1 MLKSPL
7 PTPAAKASLPPEKA
21 SGSVG
26 AAGAAPVPVKKPA
39 GSALPSVSM
48 PPVGKR
54 IVAFLRTLSL
64 RNIEVGRK
72 YPARAGQALR
82 RFGGNVSKWVGSAS
96 KRITTVSIGG
106 RTVGQILR
114 QAGTF
119 IRQQPGILLDRLQRS
134 LERSD
139 AAVIL
144 FTLFVIVACVL
155 LTLLAAY
162 VWNRY

>member
-1 MLKSPL
+1 LKTPL
-7 PTPAAKASLPPEKA
+7 PTAGAKAGLPPEK
-21 SGSVG
+21 
-26 AAGAAPVPVKKPA
+26 KPA
-39 GSALPSVSM
+39 ERTPPRLSM
-48 PPVGKR
+48 PPAGNR
-54 IVAFLRTLSL
+54 IVTFLRTLSL

-82 RFGGNVSKWVGSAS
+82 RFGGNVSKWIGSVS
-96 KRITTVSIGG
+96 KRIAAGRIGG

-114 QAGTF
+114 SAGTF
-119 IRQQPGILLDRLQRS
+119 IRQQPGILLDRLQRT

-139 AAVIL
+139 AAVVL
-144 FTLFVIVACVL
+144 FTLFLIVACVL

>member
-1 MLKSPL
+1 
-7 PTPAAKASLPPEKA
+7 
-21 SGSVG
+21 
-26 AAGAAPVPVKKPA
+26 
-39 GSALPSVSM
+39 M

-82 RFGGNVSKWVGSAS
+82 RFGSNVSKWVGSAS
-96 KRITTVSIGG
+96 KRVTAVRIGG
-106 RTVGQILR
+106 KTAGQILR

-119 IRQQPGILLDRLQRS
+119 IRHQPGILLDRLQHI

-144 FTLFVIVACVL
+144 FSLFLIVACVL